1 MLNSLRPSLRTW
13 QLRPNCFTLTTCPA
27 AVIGAGFCGEMKI
40 KIISMVACPPWNLS
54 ALPGDEVEV
63 DEKQGT
69 ELISLGRAKKLD
81 EAETEEPKKP
91 AKKKVSE

>member
-1 MLNSLRPSLRTW
+1 
-13 QLRPNCFTLTTCPA
+13 
-27 AVIGAGFCGEMKI
+27 
-40 KIISMVACPPWNLS
+40 MVACPPWNLS